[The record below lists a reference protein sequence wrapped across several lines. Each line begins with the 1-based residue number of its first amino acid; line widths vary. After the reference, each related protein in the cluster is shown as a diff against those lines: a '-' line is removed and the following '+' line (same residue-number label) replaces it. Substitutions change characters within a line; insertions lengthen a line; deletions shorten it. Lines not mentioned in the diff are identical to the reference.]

1 MTEIVHRLEQIGVVP
16 MVAIERLDRALPLA
30 DALLAGGLPVAEI
43 TFRTDA
49 AAEVT
54 GRLHEQ
60 RPELLIGAGTV
71 LNAAYLAQ
79 AGGGGSL
86 RFGAG
91 AGRIGGRRGG
101 SASPTV
107 LPRGHD
113 PDPAACMYVTPHN
126 NPYC

>member
-54 GRLHEQ
+54 GPPARATARASHRCRHGFECRLP
-60 RPELLIGAGTV
+60 RP
-71 LNAAYLAQ
+71 
-79 AGGGGSL
+79 S
-86 RFGAG
+86 
-91 AGRIGGRRGG
+91 GRRGQPSLWRRSWTHRWSPRRVSFAYRFTPG
-101 SASPTV
+101 SW
-107 LPRGHD
+107 PRPLSMHV
-113 PDPAACMYVTPHN
+113 C
-126 NPYC
+126 